1 MNKTWIVAESNGCM
15 YPACEFCGNCHQG
28 DDEDD

>member
-1 MNKTWIVAESNGCM
+1 MNKSWIVAEGNSCM
-15 YPACEFCGNCHQG
+15 YPACEFCEECG

>member
-1 MNKTWIVAESNGCM
+1 MNKTWIVAESNSCM
-15 YPACEFCGNCHQG
+15 YPACKFCEECG

>member
-1 MNKTWIVAESNGCM
+1 MNNWIVAESNSCM
-15 YPACEFCGNCHQG
+15 YPACEFCKKCQG

>member
-15 YPACEFCGNCHQG
+15 YPACKFCEECENG
-28 DDEDD
+28 DDDD

>member
-1 MNKTWIVAESNGCM
+1 MNKTWIVAEGNSCM
-15 YPACEFCGNCHQG
+15 YPACEFCKEYKG

>member
-1 MNKTWIVAESNGCM
+1 MNKTWIVAESNSCM
-15 YPACEFCGNCHQG
+15 YVACEFCDQCG

>member
-1 MNKTWIVAESNGCM
+1 MNKTWILAESNSCM
-15 YPACEFCGNCHQG
+15 YPACEHCKNCG

>member
-1 MNKTWIVAESNGCM
+1 MNTCIVAEGNSCM
-15 YPACEFCGNCHQG
+15 YPVCEFCKECQG